1 MIDENLKPMRVST
14 RVVIDMES
22 MAVVERDSYQYSGP
36 VDKCSSVVGTGIS
49 APPATLVNTVQAI
62 VQKYI
67 APVLGDQVL
76 LPSPTMWAL
85 TRRGKKMAGG
95 ALVYPEFFSEE
106 TSGGAYYGAQLLNT
120 ALQDV
125 VQPAEQQWRFYY
137 EAVVLPYTDIILG
150 RGGYA
155 GVDLVRQKFQTATG
169 SFTQK
174 LARALWN
181 TSPQNTS
188 LDIDGIQNWVGSTTN
203 TIAGINR
210 STAGNAFWQPQAPL
224 SNGGGALTAANAD
237 QQYWNCVFGYDEPDL
252 MVMTNTGF
260 AGFKGQFQNNIRYE
274 QNIQDKEALQA
285 GFRYHFL
292 FNNCIV
298 LADRNAPSNT
308 AWILNTKYVFPVFHE
323 ADYFTTDPWIKPSN
337 QRILVSNMYL
347 TEQLACLSPR
357 MNGEITNTL

>member
-1 MIDENLKPMRVST
+1 MAG
-14 RVVIDMES
+14 VI
-22 MAVVERDSYQYSGP
+22 
-36 VDKCSSVVGTGIS
+36 GTGIS
-49 APPATLVNTVQAI
+49 TPPATLVQTVDAI
-62 VQKYI
+62 VTKYVS
-67 APVLGDQVL
+67 PVIGDQVL

-85 TRRGKKMAGG
+85 VRRGKKMAGG

-155 GVDLVRQKFQTATG
+155 GVDIVRQKFQTATG

-174 LARALWN
+174 LARALWG

-188 LDIDGIQNWVGSTTN
+188 LDIDSIPTWVGSTTN
-203 TIAGINR
+203 TVAGINR
-210 STAGNAFWQPQAPL
+210 STAGNAFWQPPAPF

-237 QQYWNCVFGYDEPDL
+237 AAYWGSASSAGTVYGYDEPDL
-252 MVMTNTGF
+252 MTMPNASFT
-260 AGFKGQFQNNIRYE
+260 AFKQSFVGNIRYE

-292 FNNCIV
+292 FNNCVV
-298 LADRNAPSNT
+298 LADRNAPANE
-308 AWILNTKYVFPVFHE
+308 AWILNSKYLFPVFHE
-323 ADYFTTDPWIKPSN
+323 ADYFVTDPWIKPSN

-347 TEQLACLSPR
+347 TWNLANLSPR
-357 MNGEITNTL
+357 MHAEITNMT